1 MGDIPY
7 YFGILIFAIIIFS
20 LWINIK

>member
-7 YFGILIFAIIIFS
+7 YFGILIFAIIILS